1 MWLKSYFM
9 TAFVTMFQVDV
20 GDIRPLLLRDVIA
33 GAALLFDVIAGVL
46 LLLDVIVV
54 ALLHGL
60 VDDGFTKLSV
70 KPTSLV
76 RIEESDS

>member
-1 MWLKSYFM
+1 
-9 TAFVTMFQVDV
+9 MFQVDV

-33 GAALLFDVIAGVL
+33 GAALLFAIIAGVL

-60 VDDGFTKLSV
+60 VDDGLTKLPV
-70 KPTSLV
+70 KPTRLV